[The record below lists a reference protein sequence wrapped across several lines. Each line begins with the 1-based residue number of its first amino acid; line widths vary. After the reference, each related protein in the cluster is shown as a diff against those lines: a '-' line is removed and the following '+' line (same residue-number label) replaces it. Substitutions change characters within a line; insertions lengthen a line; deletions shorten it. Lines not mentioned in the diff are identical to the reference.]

1 MLSIFS
7 VPKPFVANVGIIQR
21 NAIRSWARLHRNVE
35 VVLCGDE
42 PGTEEMAAEVD
53 AKYVPQV
60 VRNEYGTP
68 LLNSVFEQAE
78 RASKTRVMCYANADI
93 ILMND
98 FLAAIQRIAFAKFL
112 MVGQRWDIDITEAW
126 NFEHPDS
133 ERQLRSLVAIRGRLH
148 PPLGSDYFVFPKNS
162 GLSTL
167 PPFVVGR
174 PKWDN
179 WFIYHARRQGVPV
192 IDATRVTTVVHQ
204 NHGYDHV
211 PSRRED
217 RWEGPEADW
226 NRGLVGGWDH
236 VYNLNDATHV
246 LTPSWLMPTSLLKVK
261 RAIRTGVNRCR
272 RSASLPL
279 RAYRRVRQRLI

>member
-1 MLSIFS
+1 VLTIFS
-7 VPKPFVANVGIIQR
+7 VPKPFIGNVAIIQR
-21 NAIRSWARLHRNVE
+21 NAIRSWARLHRDAE

-68 LLNSVFEQAE
+68 FLNSVFEQAE
-78 RASKTRVMCYANADI
+78 RVSKTRIMCYVNADI
-93 ILMND
+93 VLMND
-98 FLAAIQRIAFAKFL
+98 FLAAIRRIAFAKFL
-112 MVGQRWDIDITEAW
+112 MVGQRWDVDIAEPW
-126 NFEHPDS
+126 NFEDPGS
-133 ERQLRSLVAIRGRLH
+133 ERQLRSLVANQGRLH
-148 PPLGSDYFVFPKNS
+148 PPLGSDYFVFARDS
-162 GLSTL
+162 SLSTL
-167 PPFVVGR
+167 PAFVVGR

-192 IDATRVTTVVHQ
+192 IDATRVATVIHQ

-211 PSRRED
+211 PSRRDD

-226 NRGLVGGWDH
+226 NRGLLGGWDH

-246 LTPSWLMPTSLLKVK
+246 LTPSLLIPTSLLKVK
-261 RAIRTGVNRCR
+261 SVFRTGVNRCR

-279 RAYRRVRQRLI
+279 RAYRRLRQRLI